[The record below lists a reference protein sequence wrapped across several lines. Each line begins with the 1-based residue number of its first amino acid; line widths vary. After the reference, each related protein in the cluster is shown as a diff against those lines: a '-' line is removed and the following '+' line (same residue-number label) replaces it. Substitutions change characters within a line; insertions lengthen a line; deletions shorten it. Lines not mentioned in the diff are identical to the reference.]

1 MKRLTRLALAACVLL
16 GLLSLFGPPA
26 AWAFDED
33 SLIKDHAKTLAKDKD
48 PKERASAAH
57 WLGGRKQ
64 PAAVAA
70 LAAALSDPDAT
81 VRQAAASALWDTG
94 KDAAAA
100 KPELQKTLAD
110 RDAAVVARAAG
121 ALAVMDVPD
130 AELTDAW
137 RRAFDGARDDATAFL
152 AARGLIGIDPPDKLA
167 PPILTWIAKNAD
179 QAAHPPRGV
188 SNLDYRDSA
197 EHGAKALEH
206 LLNQGAEPLLPLLD
220 KTVRRTP
227 ESGKYVLGAL
237 AHAKKLP
244 PGTVDLALEHTRSS
258 EADTRNAAIA
268 LAGKVT
274 AEREAAKWIPEAIR
288 LLGDPDDSVRS
299 SAVWALRGVK
309 GLAHDAAPELAR
321 LVASGSGGLRE
332 SAAEALEEIGNQANP
347 IAKADKIAVALAAKG
362 ALAAAMKDKDHDLA
376 PAAVSAYNVLYI
388 DTAEAVA
395 ALADA
400 AVSGAD
406 VAARLKALQ
415 CLRNRQGQSK
425 GVVDQIRPLTQNA
438 DKNIA
443 EDAKTAIEW
452 IERGGAGSPGVI
464 KGGAAAAPAAESS
477 ASKNGHPEAN
487 AGHPERSEGSRTRN
501 AAAPAAAEPSSPAD
515 EAAGLAALRAR
526 NLTFD
531 EPSFNRALTQADA
544 EAIRAYLDAGMSANH
559 VFADENERTPLMILF
574 FGRQACAQGA
584 DGRAI
589 VSLLIQRGAN
599 VNAQDEKQNTPL
611 MFAADNCD
619 RETLR
624 LLLKAGAKLNTK
636 NWAGLTAL
644 SMSIVSG
651 NPGLEELIAAG
662 ARLDAQTAKAY
673 ADAYKGNPKA
683 LALVKK
689 ASQP

>member
-1 MKRLTRLALAACVLL
+1 MTRLAKTALAIGVLL
-16 GLLSLFGPPA
+16 LLSPA
-26 AWAFDED
+26 ARAFDED
-33 SLIKDHAKTLAKDKD
+33 KLIKDYAKTLAKDKD

-64 PAAVAA
+64 PAAVSA
-70 LAAALSDPDAT
+70 LAAALSDPDAS
-81 VRQAAASALWDTG
+81 VREAAASALWDTG

-121 ALAVMDVPD
+121 ALAAMDVPD

-137 RRAFDGARDDATAFL
+137 RRALDGARDDATAFL
-152 AARGLIGIDPPDKLA
+152 AARGLIGFEPPDKLA

-179 QAAHPPRGV
+179 RAAHPPKGV
-188 SNLDYRDSA
+188 SATDYRDSA

-206 LLNQGAEPLLPLLD
+206 LLRKDAEPVLPLLD

-237 AHAKKLP
+237 ASAHAPKLP
-244 PGTVDLALEHTRSS
+244 AGAVDLALAHTRS
-258 EADTRNAAIA
+258 EDDDTRAAAIG
-268 LAGKVT
+268 LAGKATSEKDV
-274 AEREAAKWIPEAIR
+274 AKWMPEAVR
-288 LLGDPDDSVRS
+288 LLGDHEEGVRS
-299 SAVWALRGVK
+299 ASIWAIRGVK
-309 GLAHDAAPELAR
+309 GLGHDAAPELAR
-321 LVASGSGGLRE
+321 LVASSRESSRVRE
-332 SAAEALEEIGNQANP
+332 SAAEALEEVGNQANP
-347 IAKADKIAVALAAKG
+347 IAKADKIAIASTAKG
-362 ALAAAMKDKDHDLA
+362 ALAAAMKDKDHDVA
-376 PAAVSAYNVLYI
+376 PAAVSAYNVLYV
-388 DTAEAVA
+388 DTTEAVA

-406 VAARLKALQ
+406 VGARQKALQ
-415 CLRNRQGQSK
+415 CLRNRQGQAK
-425 GVVDQIRPLTQNA
+425 GIVDQIRPLTQNA
-438 DKNIA
+438 DTNLA
-443 EDAKTAIEW
+443 EDARTAIEW

-464 KGGAAAAPAAESS
+464 KGGAAAAA
-477 ASKNGHPEAN
+477 AN
-487 AGHPERSEGSRTRN
+487 ASRSEPKAKDGHPERSEGSRATK
-501 AAAPAAAEPSSPAD
+501 AADSADSSTSPAN
-515 EAAGLAALRAR
+515 EAAGLAALRER
-526 NLTFD
+526 KLDFD
-531 EPSFNRALTQADA
+531 EPSFSRALMTADSDA
-544 EAIRAYLDAGMSANH
+544 VRAYLDAGMSANH
-559 VFADENERTPLMILF
+559 VFADENKRTPLMILF

-584 DGRAI
+584 GGRAI

-599 VNAQDEKQNTPL
+599 VNAQDEMQNTPL

-624 LLLKAGAKLNTK
+624 VLLKAGAKLNTK

-644 SMSIVSG
+644 SMGIVSG